1 MIRRP
6 PRSTLSSSSA
16 ASDVYKR
23 QRHGRAHPSLVL
35 PSRWNS
41 RLPRPHP
48 RSQISRELRL
58 VPSDEAHSAGGGA
71 QPAAHRALRRHVR
84 RRGARPLGPAFRGG
98 VRWHF
103 LLAAPAVRSAGW
115 PGRVLGHGV
124 PLEQVPSPSLTLAL
138 ILTRY
143 YEMLDTVLLS
153 LKRKPTPFIH
163 VYHHSIMVWVSWS
176 WLKFGWLEGS
186 LWCVIANS
194 LIHTFMYSH
203 YLLAALKY
211 KAWWKIYLTSAQ
223 LVQFATGT
231 AYVAVYL
238 YNDSIRGAGSG
249 GGCGLWKG
257 GTPRCSR
264 WG

>member
-1 MIRRP
+1 MCIRDSVMAEHIP
-6 PRSTLSSSSA
+6 HWSYPLAGTV
-16 ASDVYKR
+16 VY
-23 QRHGRAHPSLVL
+23 
-35 PSRWNS
+35 
-41 RLPRPHP
+41 
-48 RSQISRELRL
+48 
-58 VPSDEAHSAGGGA
+58 
-71 QPAAHRALRRHVR
+71 
-84 RRGARPLGPAFRGG
+84 
-98 VRWHF
+98 
-103 LLAAPAVRSAGW
+103 
-115 PGRVLGHGV
+115 
-124 PLEQVPSPSLTLAL
+124 LAL
-138 ILTRY
+138 ILALKSAGSSDLFPPMKLTALAVVHNLLLIGLSVAMFAGGVHALWDRHSVEGFDGIFCSQRRQSEVLDGPVGFWVTVYHWSKY